1 MSKGPIA
8 IDGSRGEGG
17 GQILRTSLALSLV
30 TGTPFRIERIRAG
43 REKPGLLRQH
53 LTAVQAAV
61 EIGSAAVEGAA
72 IGSAELTFRPGARGA
87 GVPPAPHGAD
97 APASRGAGGTPTP
110 PEGGAERL
118 PHVREHAF
126 AVGSAGSATL
136 VLQTV
141 LPALL
146 TAAGPSR
153 LTLEGGTHN
162 PFAPPF
168 DFLNRVFLPL
178 IGRMGPK
185 VTATLERP
193 GFYPAGGGKFRVEI
207 APAGRLAPIDLMDRG
222 EIRARRARAV
232 VTGLPRHVAEREL
245 SIVKRKLG
253 WEEASCAVEEIAG
266 GRGPGNVLT
275 LEIESEHITEIVTG
289 FGERGVTAEAVATKA
304 VDEARHY
311 LAAGVPV
318 GEHLADQLL
327 LPFALAGGGS
337 FRTMGLSRHAK
348 TNIEVIREFLPVRIA
363 AEMTGKGEA
372 VVRVGQ
378 AGG

>member
-1 MSKGPIA
+1 MPYERRGIRGTSPPKGGHQPTLTLSPIT
-8 IDGSRGEGG
+8 IDGSQGEGG

-30 TGTPFRIERIRAG
+30 TGTPFRIEKIRAG

-53 LTAVQAAV
+53 LTAVHAAAQ
-61 EIGSAAVEGAA
+61 IGGAEVNGAA
-72 IGSAELTFRPGARGA
+72 IGSGELTFSPGPIRPG
-87 GVPPAPHGAD
+87 
-97 APASRGAGGTPTP
+97 
-110 PEGGAERL
+110 EY
-118 PHVREHAF
+118 AF
-126 AVGSAGSATL
+126 AVGTAGSATL

-168 DFLNRVFLPL
+168 EFLQKAFLPL
-178 IGRMGPK
+178 IGRMGPR
-185 VTATLERP
+185 VTATLDRP

-207 APAGRLAPIDLMDRG
+207 EPTPRLAPFDLMDRG
-222 EIRARRARAV
+222 EIVTRRAQAI

-245 SIVKRKLG
+245 AIVKRKLG
-253 WEEASCAVEEIAG
+253 WEDSALQVEELFPR
-266 GRGPGNVLT
+266 RGPGNVLL
-275 LEIESEHITEIVTG
+275 LEIESEHVSEIITG
-289 FGERGVTAEAVATKA
+289 FGERGVTAEAVGTKA
-304 VDEARHY
+304 VEEAKRY

-348 TNIEVIREFLPVRIA
+348 TNIEVIQRFLSVRVA
-363 AEMTGKGEA
+363 AETGKNET
-372 VVRVGQ
+372 VVRVCQ
-378 AGG
+378 PRE